1 MADHNISIA
10 NCIEQAVKTADELKY
25 NFDRINRMDG
35 YTDEYKHQKRLEME
49 QSMAAKVA
57 ELTEQGLGIMSSA
70 VSFSA
75 AFAAGFIA
83 TRSCTASRLFIS
95 LTTATALIIFLLTVG
110 FLIKGE
116 EMNASAILS
125 IVSFTYVGVLS
136 GSILPPRK
144 RNGKKYHSAK
154 LT

>member
-1 MADHNISIA
+1 MFNGENRGLPDGRYLLRAGLAWTVSAAVLLLVGTLAA
-10 NCIEQAVKTADELKY
+10 NSL
-25 NFDRINRMDG
+25 G
-35 YTDEYKHQKRLEME
+35 LG
-49 QSMAAKVA
+49 
-57 ELTEQGLGIMSSA
+57 EQGLGIMSSA
-70 VSFSA
+70 VSFLA

-144 RNGKKYHSAK
+144 RNGKKYHSTK

>member
-1 MADHNISIA
+1 MFNGENRGLPDGRYLLRAGLAWGVSASVLLLVGTLAA
-10 NCIEQAVKTADELKY
+10 NSL
-25 NFDRINRMDG
+25 G
-35 YTDEYKHQKRLEME
+35 LG
-49 QSMAAKVA
+49 
-57 ELTEQGLGIMSSA
+57 EQGLGIMSSA

>member
-1 MADHNISIA
+1 MFIGENRGLPDGRYLLRAGLAWIVSAALFVLVGTLAA
-10 NCIEQAVKTADELKY
+10 NSL
-25 NFDRINRMDG
+25 G
-35 YTDEYKHQKRLEME
+35 LG
-49 QSMAAKVA
+49 
-57 ELTEQGLGIMSSA
+57 EQGLGIMSSA
-70 VSFSA
+70 VSFLA
-75 AFAAGFIA
+75 AFSAGFIA

-116 EMNASAILS
+116 EMNTSAILS